1 MNAAQPRRTL
11 WRFASVGLVNT
22 LAALAFIYA
31 ARALGLGEI
40 AANAIGFAA
49 GLMPSFVLS
58 FARSFV
64 LNRRWTFAHCGA
76 WPRLA
81 LRFGVVVA
89 VAWAANV
96 LVLLAL
102 LGRGVNA
109 ALAQAV
115 AVLPYAV
122 LSCLGCRW
130 WVFAP
135 AGSGLSEGRT

>member
-11 WRFASVGLVNT
+11 WRFASVGVVNT
-22 LAALAFIYA
+22 LAGLALIYA

-40 AANAIGFAA
+40 AANAIGYAA
-49 GLMPSFVLS
+49 GLML
-58 FARSFV
+58 SFV
-64 LNRRWTFAHCGA
+64 LNRRWTFVHRSA
-76 WPRLA
+76 WPSLA
-81 LRFGVVVA
+81 LRFAIVVA

-102 LGRGVNA
+102 LDGGMNA

-115 AVLPYAV
+115 AVLPYAA
-122 LSCLGCRW
+122 LSYLGCRW